1 VLAAR
6 PVAERAAAGARA
18 EGLAQRAVGLLAEQ
32 RLWLATAESLTGGLL
47 AAALTDV
54 PGASRV
60 FRGGVVAYA
69 TDLKHELLGVD
80 ADLLRRVGAVDA
92 EVAAQLA
99 EGARRRLAADIAV
112 ATTGVAGP
120 DPQDAHP
127 PGTVF
132 IALAAADGVR
142 TLDASVSGAEV
153 GARAQVRRRTVE
165 AALQALVEHLER

>member
-1 VLAAR
+1 M
-6 PVAERAAAGARA
+6 AESAAAGPRA
-18 EGLAQRAVGLLAEQ
+18 AGLAQRAVGLLAEQ

-47 AAALTDV
+47 AAAVTDV

-69 TDLKHELLGVD
+69 TDLKHALLGVD

-99 EGARRRLAADIAV
+99 QGARRRLGADIAL

-132 IALAAADGVR
+132 VALAAADGAR
-142 TLDASVSGAEV
+142 TLDASLAGAAL
-153 GARAQVRRRTVE
+153 GGRAEVRRRTVE
-165 AALQALVEHLER
+165 TALQALVEHLQR

>member
-1 VLAAR
+1 VPEAVASGSLAALAHE
-6 PVAERAAAGARA
+6 VVTVLSAR
-18 EGLAQRAVGLLAEQ
+18 GCTV
-32 RLWLATAESLTGGLL
+32 ATAESLTGGLL
-47 AAALTDV
+47 AGALTSV

-99 EGARRRLAADIAV
+99 EGARRRLGADIAV

-153 GARAQVRRRTVE
+153 GGRAQVRRRTVE